1 MKDST
6 KKHLRRRAISKTNSL
21 ARQLFWVAMLALC
34 CAEPAFA
41 QGGGTPFD
49 AIGDYIL
56 EVLTGPLARTVA
68 VISVV
73 ALGYMA
79 FIGYLTWMWAFR
91 FILGII
97 LVFGGATFA
106 DLLIGTVG

>member
-1 MKDST
+1 MK
-6 KKHLRRRAISKTNSL
+6 KMRRG
-21 ARQLFWVAMLALC
+21 ARSPGKAGLLLLLVLALF
-34 CAEPAFA
+34 AEPALA

-56 EVLTGPLARTVA
+56 SVLTGGLARTIA
-68 VISVV
+68 VISIV

-91 FILGII
+91 FIIGII
-97 LVFGGATFA
+97 LVFGGAAFA
-106 DLLIGTVG
+106 DLLIGTVGG